1 MYSTIEAI
9 YKDGKIISTGDSLP
23 AGTHKVLV
31 TMLDQGPVAEENT
44 IGRLLRYAGKIK
56 NLPDNP
62 VSYQRSL
69 RDDE

>member
-9 YKDGKIISTGDSLP
+9 YKDGKIIPTGDSLP

-31 TMLDQGPVAEENT
+31 TMIDEQPVAEEST
-44 IGRLLRYAGKIK
+44 IGGLLRFAGKIK
-56 NLPDNP
+56 NLPDDP

-69 RDDE
+69 RD